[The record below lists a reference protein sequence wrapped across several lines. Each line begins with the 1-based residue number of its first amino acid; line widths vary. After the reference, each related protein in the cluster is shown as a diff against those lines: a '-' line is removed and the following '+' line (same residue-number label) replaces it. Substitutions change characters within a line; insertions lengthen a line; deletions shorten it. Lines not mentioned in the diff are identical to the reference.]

1 MGNSNSNKI
10 IDHLDLDD
18 STDLDSTNDI
28 DTIVDLDISDNDN
41 NDVDIDIDKYKKIK
55 INLDNKLFLDGK
67 FFLDIKS
74 NLQNI
79 VESNE
84 DNEKIY
90 KLIVE
95 EKINNTSEYEIKKGI
110 YLEVSGGHGHTKIYK
125 NMFRRLCSYK
135 LIMELYEGCLQGL
148 QLKPIDYCFLTWF
161 DKLTVSQTIQFDDK
175 GVLKINDSDYNF
187 GHGCSTI
194 MLEINNI
201 NKENFFHML
210 NWIKKS
216 LEELHPE
223 LREGFVYVMC
233 GYIEDKKSCEKK
245 PLQID
250 KNFQKI
256 FKKVYGEKYIQD
268 EYLGLKSK
276 CRQDERVFN
285 LIKELK
291 LEKPKIII
299 YKIPKFVLPYC
310 EIDFNYNNNYGE
322 KIKIKWEL
330 LFYGKF
336 YKLNE
341 KIIKQYFNSDESM
354 YKFKSE
360 QFEILQNFNN
370 LIEGLDWGFDS
381 DFIIKLN

>member
-10 IDHLDLDD
+10 FDHQDFDD

-28 DTIVDLDISDNDN
+28 NTIIDLDISDNDN
-41 NDVDIDIDKYKKIK
+41 NDVDIDKYKKIK
-55 INLDNKLFLDGK
+55 TNLDNKSFLDGK

-90 KLIVE
+90 KLTVE
-95 EKINNTSEYEIKKGI
+95 EKINNSSEYEIKKGI
-110 YLEVSGGHGHTKIYK
+110 YLEVLGGHGHTKIYK
-125 NMFRRLCSYK
+125 NMFKKLDSYK
-135 LIMELYEGCLQGL
+135 LIMELYEGCMQGL
-148 QLKPIDYCFLTWF
+148 QLKPIEYCFLTWF
-161 DKLTVSQTIQFDDK
+161 YKLTVSQTMQFNDK
-175 GVLKINDSDYNF
+175 SMLEINDSDYNF

-194 MLEINNI
+194 MLEINNK
-201 NKENFFHML
+201 NKESFFHML

-216 LEELHPE
+216 LEELYPE

-233 GYIEDKKSCEKK
+233 GYIEDKKK
-245 PLQID
+245 PLEMN
-250 KNFQKI
+250 KSFRKI

-268 EYLGLKSK
+268 EHLGIKSK

-291 LEKPKIII
+291 LEEPKIII
-299 YKIPKFVLPYC
+299 YKIPKFMLSYC

-322 KIKIKWEL
+322 QIKIKWEL
-330 LFYGKF
+330 LFYEKF

-341 KIIKQYFNSDESM
+341 EINKQYFYSDESM
-354 YKFKSE
+354 CKYKSE
-360 QFEILQNFNN
+360 QFEILQNFNK
-370 LIEGLDWGFDS
+370 LIKGLDWGFDS
-381 DFIIKLN
+381 NSFIKLN